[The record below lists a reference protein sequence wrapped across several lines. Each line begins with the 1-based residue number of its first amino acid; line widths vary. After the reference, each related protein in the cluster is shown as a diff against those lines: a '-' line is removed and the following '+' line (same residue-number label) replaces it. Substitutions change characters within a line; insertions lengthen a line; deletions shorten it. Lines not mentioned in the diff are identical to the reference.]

1 MYYEKMFKTKSQ
13 KNESGESLIDQII
26 DDLFSKPNNKQIIL
40 KVVEDFLKVLS
51 HQKLSPEDANYM
63 LKEMKDSNTNS
74 NKDNS

>member
-1 MYYEKMFKTKSQ
+1 MYYEKMFKAKSQ

-63 LKEMKDSNTNS
+63 LKEMKNSNTNS